1 MWYDVVVL
9 AILAF
14 TTIRGAVK
22 GVIWQVA
29 AIAGVVLCLVFA
41 ESTSALA
48 GPYVKLEPPLNNWV
62 VMFGSYVVFSFLAF
76 GVARLLNDWIE
87 KQQFGEYNRHLGAIL
102 GFVKGVVICLVL
114 TFFAVTVSA
123 DAREMLKHS
132 RSGKAAAIIMDRVHP
147 LMPEKLHD
155 ALGEYIHQLDSPDL
169 PLHHAG
175 DHHHGHAHDDV
186 LPADADFQL
195 PHEFNDLLSR
205 LPPDVQG
212 DFRNVLE
219 RSLQQTRPEARP
231 GLEQRLRE
239 ALERVILDERKANSL
254 RETLGQPPDK
264 LIGAVSAWLTGGTS
278 ASTGSGT
285 VGQAGGAGLRRT
297 QLLQEIAAV
306 YSSFPKAQE
315 MIRQDISQ
323 QLSGLPEEVALGVLE
338 DLRADL
344 FGASPD
350 PDPSTGMATSMQERI
365 VRQTAAADADF
376 LPLR

>member
-9 AILAF
+9 AILAY

-22 GVIWQVA
+22 GVVWQLA

-48 GPYVKLEPPLNNWV
+48 GPYVKLEPPLNHWV
-62 VMFGSYVVFSFLAF
+62 VMFGSYVLFSFLAF

-87 KQQFGEYNRHLGAIL
+87 KQKFGEYNRHLGAIL

-132 RSGKAAAIIMDRVHP
+132 RSGKAAAIIMDRLHP

-169 PLHHAG
+169 PLQHAG
-175 DHHHGHAHDDV
+175 DYRGHSHDDV
-186 LPADADFQL
+186 LPGDSGFQL
-195 PHEFNDLLSR
+195 PHEFDDLLSR
-205 LPPDVQG
+205 LPSEVQG

-231 GLEQRLRE
+231 DLEQRLRE
-239 ALERVILDERKANSL
+239 ALEKVILDEREVKSL
-254 RETLGQPPDK
+254 RETLSQPPDK
-264 LIGAVSAWLTGGTS
+264 LIGAVSAWLTGTRHGPGVGTGEAS
-278 ASTGSGT
+278 ASTT
-285 VGQAGGAGLRRT
+285 RRE
-297 QLLQEIAAV
+297 QLLQEISTV

-315 MIRQDISQ
+315 MIRQDIDR
-323 QLSGLPEEVALGVLE
+323 QLSGLSDSVALGVLE

-344 FGASPD
+344 FGAAQD
-350 PDPSTGMATSMQERI
+350 PDPLTGMATSLQERI
-365 VRQTAAADADF
+365 VRQTAAADAGF

>member
-9 AILAF
+9 AILAY

-22 GVIWQVA
+22 GVVWQLA

-48 GPYVKLEPPLNNWV
+48 GPYVKLEPPLNHWV
-62 VMFGSYVVFSFLAF
+62 VMFASYVLFSFLAF

-132 RSGKAAAIIMDRVHP
+132 RSGKAAAIIMDRIHP

-169 PLHHAG
+169 PLQHAG
-175 DHHHGHAHDDV
+175 DHHGHSHDDV
-186 LPADADFQL
+186 LPGDSGFQL
-195 PHEFNDLLSR
+195 SHEFDDLLSR
-205 LPPDVQG
+205 LPSEVQG

-231 GLEQRLRE
+231 DLEQRLRE
-239 ALERVILDERKANSL
+239 ALEKVILDERKVKSL
-254 RETLGQPPDK
+254 RETLSQPPDK

-278 ASTGSGT
+278 ASTGGGTAGQVSGN
-285 VGQAGGAGLRRT
+285 ASRRT
-297 QLLQEIAAV
+297 QLLQEISTV

-315 MIRQDISQ
+315 MIRQDIDR
-323 QLSGLPEEVALGVLE
+323 QLSGLSDSVALGVLE

-344 FGASPD
+344 FGAAQD
-350 PDPSTGMATSMQERI
+350 PDPLTGMATSLQDRI
-365 VRQTAAADADF
+365 VRQTAAADAGF